1 MKLRNIKV
9 SFIFKHNLYRGIDSK
24 IIWKNGMFSYTIYQ
38 YSKNLLNITGAKSKK
53 DIIKQKTIME
63 KLFNQKVIKVRIDN
77 VFFSQKNNRNVDM
90 SALYN
95 YLRSNKIFFVDYN
108 IEIFAGMYLHPRIKP
123 HPTIV
128 IFRTGS
134 YQIMGSK
141 SLKLGYRLEI
151 FVKKLIDMFE
161 KKPLNQ

>member
-77 VFFSQKNNRNVDM
+77 VFFLK
-90 SALYN
+90 
-95 YLRSNKIFFVDYN
+95 KI
-108 IEIFAGMYLHPRIKP
+108 IEM
-123 HPTIV
+123 
-128 IFRTGS
+128 
-134 YQIMGSK
+134 
-141 SLKLGYRLEI
+141 
-151 FVKKLIDMFE
+151 
-161 KKPLNQ
+161 